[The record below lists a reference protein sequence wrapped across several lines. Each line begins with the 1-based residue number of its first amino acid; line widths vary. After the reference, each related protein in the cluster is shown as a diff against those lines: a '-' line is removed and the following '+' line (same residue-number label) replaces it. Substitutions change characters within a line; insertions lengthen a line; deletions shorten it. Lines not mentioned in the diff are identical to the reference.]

1 MSQTPEPKALQLNSS
16 LDHVEVARDFVAE
29 IARQVPM
36 TPKEIYDLE
45 LVVTEAL
52 TNVMEHAYEGDE
64 GRAVEVLVTPDQEQL
79 TIVISHQGRE
89 FNPDAVPDPN
99 MREYL
104 AERRV
109 GGLGLFLMK
118 KLMDEVEYTTS
129 EDGRRQIR
137 LMKRRT
143 AEERAPG

>member
-1 MSQTPEPKALQLNSS
+1 MSHSSDAKAIQLNSS
-16 LDHVEVARDFVAE
+16 LDHVDLARDFVAE
-29 IARQVPM
+29 IARAVPM
-36 TPKEIYDLE
+36 TPKEVYDLE

-64 GRAVEVLVTPDQEQL
+64 ESAVELSVMPGDAEL
-79 TIVISHQGRE
+79 TIVITHQGRD
-89 FNPDAVPDPN
+89 FDPDSVPDPN

-104 AERRV
+104 AQRRV

-118 KLMDEVEYTTS
+118 KLMDEVEYTTG

-137 LMKRRT
+137 MMKRRSSDEV
-143 AEERAPG
+143 AGG

>member
-1 MSQTPEPKALQLNSS
+1 MSEIPDSRAIQLNSS
-16 LDHVEVARDFVAE
+16 LDHVDLARDFVAD

-52 TNVMEHAYEGDE
+52 TNVMEHAYDGDE
-64 GRAVEVLVTPDQEQL
+64 TSAVELSVTPDQEQL
-79 TIVISHQGRE
+79 TIVISHAGRE
-89 FNPDAVPDPN
+89 FDPDSVPDPN

-104 AERRV
+104 AQRRV

-118 KLMDEVEYTTS
+118 KLMDEVEYLTG

-137 LMKRRT
+137 MMKRR
-143 AEERAPG
+143 AVEESSQG